1 MSVATD
7 IRSRAED
14 VLEHSKQAFAQAQ
27 TRLKSDERFTSMVG
41 RVESAYGS
49 ASDAVSGHVIKPA
62 KDLIAKTPLAGKFG
76 SAPAAEVAPL
86 DSEDLP
92 PVTQLKKT
100 SAKKTAPPVE
110 DGDDSI
116 KE

>member
-14 VLEHSKQAFAQAQ
+14 VLGHSKQALAQAQ
-27 TRLKSDERFTSMVG
+27 TRLKSDERFTTIVG
-41 RVESAYGS
+41 RVESAYGT

-62 KDLIAKTPLAGKFG
+62 KELIAKSPLAGKFG
-76 SAPAAEVAPL
+76 SAPAPL

-92 PVTQLKKT
+92 PVAQLKKPAARKT
-100 SAKKTAPPVE
+100 STPVA